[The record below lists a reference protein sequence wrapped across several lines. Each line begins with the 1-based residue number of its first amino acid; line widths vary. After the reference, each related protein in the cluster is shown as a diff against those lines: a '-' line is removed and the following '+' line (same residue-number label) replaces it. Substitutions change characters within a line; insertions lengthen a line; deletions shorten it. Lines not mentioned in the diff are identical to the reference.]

1 VVVFLF
7 VVVLIWKPNNPNYTN
22 SIISESVFVR
32 IKRIS
37 ISIISLMYNKMNND
51 QVRIENAVSE
61 TKNKLRVVHNET
73 IDMFMEELK
82 RLREEIEGLGEMI
95 ERVEGQ
101 RDHYKMLWEVLIE
114 KMEDDE
120 KRNNTS

>member
-1 VVVFLF
+1 
-7 VVVLIWKPNNPNYTN
+7 
-22 SIISESVFVR
+22 
-32 IKRIS
+32 
-37 ISIISLMYNKMNND
+37 MYNKMNND